1 MIQEFWFYVQLGLRH
16 VLDIN
21 AYDHI
26 LFLTALA
33 LPFTFKSWKNVLLL
47 ATVFTFTHC
56 LALVLSVYEWAT
68 IDGRWIE
75 FLIPVTILLTAIFN
89 IFSFQSQKDNHQIWF
104 HAMATGFF
112 GLIHGFG
119 FSNYFKMM
127 IMGEDDKFG
136 PLFGF
141 AAGIEV
147 SQLLIVVLVLV
158 VAFVSQSVLNVKQRI
173 FVRVGSILI
182 MLMTLPLLYQT
193 APV

>member
-1 MIQEFWFYVQLGLRH
+1 MQEFWFYIELGLHH

-56 LALVLSVYEWAT
+56 LALVFSVYEILVIEAS
-68 IDGRWIE
+68 WIE
-75 FLIPVTILLTAIFN
+75 FLIPVTILATAIFN
-89 IFSFQSQKDNHQIWF
+89 LVDYKNQNENRTIWF
-104 HAMATGFF
+104 HVLATGFF

-127 IMGEDDKFG
+127 IMGEDDKLA
-136 PLFGF
+136 PLIGF
-141 AAGIEV
+141 AGGIEL
-147 SQLLIVVLVLV
+147 SQVVIVLLVLILAYV
-158 VAFVSQSVLNVKQRI
+158 VQGILKVKQSLFI
-173 FVRVGSILI
+173 TVGSIIIILV
-182 MLMTLPLLYQT
+182 TLPLLYET
-193 APV
+193 FPF